1 MYEDGTKEIQT
12 KITSQYNHLKDGGY
26 NATRS
31 KRKKQSDNEKHRKQI
46 KN

>member
-31 KRKKQSDNEKHRKQI
+31 KRKKSNIIMYKHRNK
-46 KN
+46 